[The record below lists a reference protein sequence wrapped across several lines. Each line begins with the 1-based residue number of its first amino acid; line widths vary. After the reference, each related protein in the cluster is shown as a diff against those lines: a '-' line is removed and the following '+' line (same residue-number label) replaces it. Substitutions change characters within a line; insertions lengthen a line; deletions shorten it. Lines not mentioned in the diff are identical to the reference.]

1 MHLFLVICELK
12 LFSVLRF
19 FRINDPYRLLGI
31 LIILILIALPL
42 WIDTANLTWQELK
55 SWVVGEAISD
65 GKLMYVQVYDDTPP
79 LASAF
84 LGVMD
89 WVFGRSVFAWQF
101 IAFLLIFFQASYFG
115 IMLINNKAYEENTY
129 LPALIYGL
137 LAFFSFDLFSFSPE
151 LLASTFLLFA
161 INNLFK
167 EIEFRIQRDD
177 IVLKIGVSIGLASL
191 LVFSYAA
198 FLPAVAFLLAIFARI
213 TARKIFILLSGF
225 VLPHA
230 VLIMLYFYWDST
242 PLLWQNF
249 YLPNLYFTKH
259 PLISTKSL
267 FILGL
272 VPLAYFVF
280 SLVMLNRVARFTR
293 YQSQL
298 LQVMFIWLAP
308 SAMLIMLTRELTP
321 HSFLVFIPILSY
333 FISHYFLLIR
343 RKWIAE
349 IMLWA
354 FLFGIVFVGSMA
366 RYGKFRSIDYSSL
379 LTSSDSSKPS
389 KKIMVLGQN
398 DKVYLTHAM
407 GGYFLNWKL
416 SRGIFEDVDYF
427 ENVIV
432 IEQAFKTDPPDLI
445 IDEKGLMEA
454 VMERIP
460 ALKTKYK
467 REGTQ
472 YKKISN

>member
-1 MHLFLVICELK
+1 M
-12 LFSVLRF
+12 LRF
-19 FRINDPYRLLGI
+19 FRINDPYRLLGV
-31 LIILILIALPL
+31 LIVLILIALPL
-42 WIDTANLTWQELK
+42 WIDSVNLSWQELK
-55 SWVVGEAISD
+55 NHILGEAISG
-65 GKLMYVQVYDDTPP
+65 GKLMYIEVYDDTPP

-84 LGVMD
+84 LGLMD

-177 IVLKIGVSIGLASL
+177 IVLKVGVSIGLASL

-198 FLPAVAFLLAIFARI
+198 FLPAVAFLLALFARI
-213 TARKIFILLSGF
+213 TPRKIFILLSGF
-225 VLPHA
+225 ALPHA
-230 VLIMLYFYWDST
+230 ILVMIYFYWDSGS
-242 PLLWQNF
+242 LLWQNF
-249 YLPNLYFTKH
+249 YLPNLYFSKH
-259 PLISTKSL
+259 AFISTKAL
-267 FILGL
+267 FVLGL
-272 VPLAYFVF
+272 IPLTYFVF

-308 SAMLIMLTRELTP
+308 SAMLILLTRELTP
-321 HSFLVFIPILSY
+321 HSFYIFLPILSY

-349 IMLWA
+349 IMLWV
-354 FLFGIVFVGSMA
+354 FVFGIVFIGSMA
-366 RYGKFRSIDYSSL
+366 RYGKMKSIDYSML
-379 LTSSDSSKPS
+379 LTSSEASKVPR
-389 KKIMVLGQN
+389 KKIMVLGEN
-398 DKVYLTHAM
+398 NNAYLNNSL
-407 GGYFLNWKL
+407 GGTF
-416 SRGIFEDVDYF
+416 
-427 ENVIV
+427 
-432 IEQAFKTDPPDLI
+432 
-445 IDEKGLMEA
+445 
-454 VMERIP
+454 
-460 ALKTKYK
+460 
-467 REGTQ
+467 
-472 YKKISN
+472 

>member
-1 MHLFLVICELK
+1 M
-12 LFSVLRF
+12 LRF
-19 FRINDPYRLLGI
+19 FRINDPYRLLGV

-42 WIDTANLTWQELK
+42 WIDATALTWPELK
-55 SWVVGEAISD
+55 SRVLGEAISG
-65 GKLMYVQVYDDTPP
+65 GKPMYIQVYDDTPP
-79 LASAF
+79 LTSVF
-84 LGVMD
+84 FGLMD
-89 WVFGRSVFAWQF
+89 WLFGRSVFAWQF

-115 IMLINNKAYEENTY
+115 IVLINNKAYEDNTY

-151 LLASTFLLFA
+151 LLASTFLLFT

-177 IVLKIGVSIGLASL
+177 IVLKVGVSIGLASL

-198 FLPAVAFLLAIFARI
+198 FLPAVIFLLAIFARI
-213 TARKIFILLSGF
+213 TLRKAFILLSGF
-225 VLPHA
+225 ALPHA
-230 VLIMLYFYWDST
+230 ILIMLYFYWDST

-259 PLISTKSL
+259 GLVSMKSL

-272 VPLAYFVF
+272 IPLTYFLF

-308 SAMLIMLTRELTP
+308 CAMLIMLTRELTP
-321 HSFLVFIPILSY
+321 HSFYVFLPILSY

-343 RKWIAE
+343 RRWIAE
-349 IMLWA
+349 IMLWC
-354 FLFGIVFVGSMA
+354 FLGGIIIIGTMG
-366 RYGKFRSIDYSSL
+366 RYGRISGIDYSSL
-379 LTSSDSSKPS
+379 LTPS
-389 KKIMVLGQN
+389 TVSPKSTGKKIMVLG
-398 DKVYLTHAM
+398 DDSKVYLDHQL
-407 GGYFLNWKL
+407 GGYFLNWNL
-416 SRGIFEDVDYF
+416 SREVFEEADYF
-427 ENVIV
+427 ENI
-432 IEQAFKTDPPDLI
+432 IIIDNAFRTDPPDVV
-445 IDEKGLMEA
+445 IDQKELMNK

-460 ALKTKYK
+460 SLKNKYK
-467 REGTQ
+467 REGNQ
-472 YKKISN
+472 YVKISN